1 MLKVGCV
8 IHDAKDDTY
17 SAPVFYDS
25 VADAF
30 LDFCKRIDGDDLE
43 MSSRPAD
50 FNLFQVGSWD
60 DKKFRLIVSRSLLFV
75 GSKASDVVSR
85 LSDNQ

>member
-1 MLKVGCV
+1 MRKVGCV

-25 VADAF
+25 VADAV
-30 LDFCKRIDGDDLE
+30 LDFCKGIDGDNLE

-50 FNLFQVGSWD
+50 FNLFQIGFWD

-75 GSKASDVVSR
+75 GRKYADVCKG
-85 LSDNQ
+85 LAEIQ

>member
-1 MLKVGCV
+1 MRKVGCV

-25 VADAF
+25 VADAVF
-30 LDFCKRIDGDDLE
+30 DFCKGIDGDNLE

-50 FNLFQVGSWD
+50 FNLFQIGFWD

-75 GSKASDVVSR
+75 GRKAADVISH
-85 LSDNQ
+85 LSEIQ

>member
-1 MLKVGCV
+1 MRKVACV
-8 IHDAKDDTY
+8 IYDSKEDTY

-25 VADAF
+25 VADAVF
-30 LDFCKRIDGDDLE
+30 EFCKDIDGDNFE

-50 FNLFQVGSWD
+50 FTLYQLGYWD

-75 GSKASDVVSR
+75 GRKAADVMSH
-85 LSDNQ
+85 LSDN